1 MASNASRSLIG
12 VRPRSPTRWFCSSA
26 GGAEWPTPD
35 THRLPVRVRESPPPR
50 PSGGYREIAMPYC
63 VRSLSP

>member
-35 THRLPVRVRESPPPR
+35 THRLPVRVGERHMPVQA
-50 PSGGYREIAMPYC
+50 GYREIAIPYC
-63 VRSLSP
+63 VTSLSP

>member
-35 THRLPVRVRESPPPR
+35 THRLPVRVGERHMPVQA
-50 PSGGYREIAMPYC
+50 GYREIIMPYC
-63 VRSLSP
+63 VRSSSP